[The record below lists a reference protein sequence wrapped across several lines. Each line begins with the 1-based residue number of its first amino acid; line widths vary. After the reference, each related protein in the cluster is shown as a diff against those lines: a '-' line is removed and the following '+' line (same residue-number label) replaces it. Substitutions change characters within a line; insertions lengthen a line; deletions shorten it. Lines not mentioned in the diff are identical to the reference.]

1 MKKSTL
7 IAFASLALAVLVSLP
22 VSGAVAFPAQSRFT
36 DLLISHYP
44 NLVFL
49 RRSLLEFGQF
59 PLWSG
64 QILSGY
70 PFYANPLSGL
80 WYPPNWLA
88 LILPFPFAFH
98 FLFALHLLWGGWGV
112 FVFLRRQGCHPLAA
126 SLAGV
131 LFAFFPKLFGHF
143 AAGHV
148 TLVNAVYW
156 TPWLL
161 VALDGLAGTVKGG
174 RPRLVLVSPGIV
186 LGIIALAD
194 IRWAAFAAVLY
205 FAYVL
210 MWFFNAK
217 LERPTF
223 SLARRW
229 VGYGLMHIGLCAG
242 LSAPVWL
249 PLLTYSSLSTRS
261 LMTMDDRLTLSIE
274 PLRLLGLVMPDF
286 GGYAE
291 WLIYPGALLVCLIPF
306 LFAFRRNRWIA
317 FWGLVGLFAV
327 LFALGKNFVLAPVF
341 YRLPGADL
349 LRVPSRMIFLMGL
362 ASAILAGL
370 AAQQLLVD
378 RPKLSP
384 AEKIYFVILC
394 AFTLAL
400 AAGVSVIG
408 GQLNVE
414 MVFGAVSVVGF
425 SALILGFLS
434 GKLNQNWFGAL
445 IVVFAVVNSGVT
457 GLSQIQW
464 VKTAEALR
472 DSPGILSCLNS
483 GNSSRSYSPSY
494 SIPQHLAAQKGLEL
508 ADGVD
513 PLQLV
518 EYAKFMEAASG
529 VPSDGYSVTIPAFAT
544 GDVQTDNRAY
554 TPDLKKL
561 GLLNV
566 GTVVADFAIPALEP
580 YRLDC
585 GGEKFFYQNPYGKP
599 RAWVETNM
607 GEEKSVEEIKFSPNQ
622 IALAAEGPGRLVLAE
637 VAYPGWKAWVDGA
650 PVDVKTAY
658 SLLRS
663 VPLAEGRHQIVFR
676 LIPIDLLFALAI
688 CLLTIIVIFIIGWK
702 QYHAA

>member
-1 MKKSTL
+1 MKKITL

-22 VSGAVAFPAQSRFT
+22 VSGAVAFPAQSGYT

-44 NLVFL
+44 NLIFL

-112 FVFLRRQGCHPLAA
+112 FVFLKRQGCHAAAA
-126 SLAGV
+126 SLAAV
-131 LFAFFPKLFGHF
+131 LFALFPKILGHY

-161 VALDGLAGTVKGG
+161 VALDGLFRRAES
-174 RPRLVLVSPGIV
+174 RRSRLMLVSPGIV
-186 LGIIALAD
+186 LGMIALAD

-210 MWFFNAK
+210 MWFFNAEG
-217 LERPTF
+217 ERPRF

-229 VGYGLMHIGLCAG
+229 VGYGLLHIGLCAG

-249 PLLTYSSLSTRS
+249 PLLTYSNLSTRS

-291 WLIYPGALLVCLIPF
+291 WLIYPGALLVCILPF
-306 LFAFRRNRWIA
+306 IFAFRRNHWIS
-317 FWGLVGLFAV
+317 FWGWVSLFSV
-327 LFALGKNFVLAPVF
+327 FFALGKYFVLAPVF

-370 AAQQLLVD
+370 AAQQLLLN
-378 RPKLSP
+378 RPKLRPSGNM
-384 AEKIYFVILC
+384 YLVILC
-394 AFTLAL
+394 AFCLAL
-400 AAGVSVIG
+400 AAGVSAISG
-408 GQLNVE
+408 RLNVE

-425 SALILGFLS
+425 SAFILVFLS
-434 GKLNQNWFGAL
+434 GKLSQNWFGAL
-445 IVVFAVVNSGVT
+445 LVGFAVVNSGVT
-457 GLSQIQW
+457 GLSQIKW
-464 VKTAEALR
+464 VKTAEALE
-472 DSPGILSCLNS
+472 DSQGLLMCLNS
-483 GNSSRSYSPSY
+483 GKSARYYSPSY
-494 SIPQHLAAQKGLEL
+494 SIPQHVAAQKGLEL

-529 VPSDGYSVTIPAFAT
+529 VPSDGYSVTIPAFET
-544 GDVQTDNRAY
+544 GDVQTDNQAY
-554 TPDLKKL
+554 TPDLEKL

-566 GTVVADFAIPALEP
+566 GTVISEFAIPALES

-585 GGEKFFYQNPYGKP
+585 GGEKFSYQNPFVKP
-599 RAWVETNM
+599 RAWVETNA
-607 GEEKSVEEIKFSPNQ
+607 GEDKNVQEIKLSPNQ
-622 IALAAEGPGRLVLAE
+622 IALVAEGPGRLVLAE
-637 VAYPGWKAWVDGA
+637 VDYPGWRAWVDDE
-650 PVDVKTAY
+650 PVEVETAY

-663 VPLAEGRHQIVFR
+663 VQLAEGQHQIIFR
-676 LIPIDLLFALAI
+676 LVPIDLYIALAI
-688 CLLTIIVIFIIGWK
+688 SMLTIIVIFIIMWK
-702 QYHAA
+702 QNHVA

>member
-1 MKKSTL
+1 MKKILL
-7 IAFASLALAVLVSLP
+7 IVFVSLALAFLVSLP
-22 VSGAVAFPAQSRFT
+22 VSGVVAFPAQSEYT

-80 WYPPNWLA
+80 WYLPNWLA

-112 FVFLRRQGCHPLAA
+112 FVFLKRQGCCTTAA
-126 SLAGV
+126 VLAGV
-131 LFAFFPKLFGHF
+131 LFAFFPKIFGHY

-161 VALDGLAGTVKGG
+161 VALDALADTAKSG
-174 RPRLVLVSPGIV
+174 RSRLVLVSPGIV

-210 MWFFNAK
+210 MRFFNAEE
-217 LERPTF
+217 ERPTF
-223 SLARRW
+223 SLANRW
-229 VGYGLMHIGLCAG
+229 VRYGLMHIGLCAG
-242 LSAPVWL
+242 LSAPIWL
-249 PLLTYSSLSTRS
+249 PLLTYSNLSTRS
-261 LMTMDDRLTLSIE
+261 LMTMEDRLTLSIE

-291 WLIYPGALLVCLIPF
+291 WLLYPGALLVCIIPF
-306 LFAFRRNRWIA
+306 MIALRRNRWIA
-317 FWGLVGLFAV
+317 FWSYVSLFAV
-327 LFALGKNFVLAPVF
+327 LFALGKNFILAPIF

-362 ASAILAGL
+362 ATAILVGL
-370 AAQQLLVD
+370 VTQQVFLYRLKLLPAV
-378 RPKLSP
+378 KL
-384 AEKIYFVILC
+384 YFVILC
-394 AFTLAL
+394 AFCLAL

-408 GQLNVE
+408 GRLNVE
-414 MVFGAVSVVGF
+414 MVFGAVSVLGF
-425 SALILGFLS
+425 SALLMGFLA
-434 GKLNQNWFGAL
+434 GKLCQNWFGVL
-445 IVVFAVVNSGVT
+445 MVTLAVVNSGVT
-457 GLSQIQW
+457 GFSQIQW
-464 VKTAEALR
+464 VKTAEAIGDSKGLLR
-472 DSPGILSCLNS
+472 CMNETATRI
-483 GNSSRSYSPSY
+483 YSPSY
-494 SIPQHLAAQKGLEL
+494 SVPQQIAAENGLEL

-513 PLQLV
+513 PLQLI

-529 VPSDGYSVTIPAFAT
+529 VPSQGYSVTIPPFAT
-544 GDVQTDNRAY
+544 GDVQTDNQAY

-566 GTVVADFAIPALEP
+566 GTVVSDFAILALEP
-580 YRLDC
+580 YQLDC
-585 GGEKFFYQNPYGKP
+585 GGEKFLYQNPYGKP
-599 RAWVETNM
+599 RAWVETND
-607 GEEKSVEEIKFSPNQ
+607 GEEKGVQEINASPNQ
-622 IALAAEGPGRLVLAE
+622 IAVAAEGPGRLVLSE
-637 VAYPGWKAWVDGA
+637 IAYPGWKAWVDGA
-650 PVDVKTAY
+650 PVEVETAH

-663 VPLAEGRHQIVFR
+663 VQLEQGQHQVVFR
-676 LIPIDLLFALAI
+676 LVPIDLYIALAI
-688 CLLTIIVIFIIGWK
+688 NMLTIIIIFILMWK
-702 QYHAA
+702 LNHAA